1 MNTISSSKHSQVLVH
16 AHGPWLQVRA
26 SGHPLADTLQV
37 GMSTTGYPG
46 GKQVETLID
55 TANAILGSQ
64 RSLDADTE
72 SGF

>member
-1 MNTISSSKHSQVLVH
+1 MSS
-16 AHGPWLQVRA
+16 
-26 SGHPLADTLQV
+26 
-37 GMSTTGYPG
+37 TGYPG

-72 SGF
+72 SGFQVAGTGVQMVNLHSKYDEEQSTEVTGFLKHCWWI